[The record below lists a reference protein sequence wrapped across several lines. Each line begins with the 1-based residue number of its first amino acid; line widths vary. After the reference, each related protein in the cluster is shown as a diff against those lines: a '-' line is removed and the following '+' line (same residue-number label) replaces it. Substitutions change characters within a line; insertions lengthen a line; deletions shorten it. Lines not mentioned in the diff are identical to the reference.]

1 MKTKIKF
8 IILSCVLALSS
19 CSLQEE
25 PYGFYS
31 EQNFFNTAAD
41 AESALCYAYNALT
54 FLEYSRCVFNLG
66 EIPTENIIPKRDS
79 EDLNNLDYWDVST
92 FKTNSILYQ
101 FFSYA
106 FISINRANAVIKYV
120 PKGNYDQALKN
131 QYMGEAYFLRA
142 WNYFNL
148 VRVFGLVPVHTETV
162 ETLNQTSAPLFENMD
177 AVYDLIISDCKKAE
191 ELMAIYS
198 TPKTGRTDKVAAQ
211 SLAAKAY
218 LFMASAKEHN
228 VPLYRDMR
236 RDFNQMYDSASYYAG
251 KVINDQTTY
260 KFDNSLLDIYD
271 VEKNHGPEHIFL
283 MSMDRTGSTEG
294 EYSKISKMFI
304 PYIGGATVYLDNGNG
319 TFIPTHDG
327 WSVYQTTTPFYESFN
342 SNDKRKTQLI
352 VTKVYDK
359 DGNVTASYPG
369 KITYPFSRK
378 YIDPKFIGDK
388 TSTRPFLIRFSD
400 VALIYAE
407 AAGPT
412 AKSYELVNFIRNRA
426 GLSNLTTGLSKDD
439 FRKEVYKER
448 TWEMAYEG
456 DHLYDLRRWNRVTT
470 DVPDA
475 KDLTEEE
482 AAFYPIPQVEI
493 DLNGS
498 LIK

>member
-1 MKTKIKF
+1 MKTKIKL
-8 IILSCVLALSS
+8 IIFSGLLALCS
-19 CSLQEE
+19 CSLQEQ

-31 EQNFFNTAAD
+31 EQNFFNTSAD

-79 EDLNNLDYWDVST
+79 QDLNNLDYWEVST
-92 FKTNSILYQ
+92 FKTNTILQQ

-106 FISINRANAVIKYV
+106 FISINRTNEVIKYV

-148 VRVFGLVPVHTETV
+148 VRAFGLVPVHTEPV
-162 ETLNQTSAPLFENMD
+162 ETLEKTSASLFGSMD
-177 AVYDLIISDCKKAE
+177 ALYNQIISDCKKAE
-191 ELMAIYS
+191 ELMTIYAI
-198 TPKTGRTDKVAAQ
+198 PKTGRTDKVAAQ
-211 SLAAKAY
+211 ALAAKAY
-218 LFMASAKEHN
+218 LFMASAKEHG
-228 VPLYRDMR
+228 VPLYKDMK
-236 RDFNQMYDSASYYAG
+236 RDFNQMYDSAAYYAG
-251 KVINDQTTY
+251 KVINNQTTY
-260 KFDNSLLDIYD
+260 KFDNSLLNIYD
-271 VEKNHGPEHIFL
+271 VEQNHGPEHIFM

-304 PYIGGATVYLDNGNG
+304 PYIGGASVYLDNGG
-319 TFIPTHDG
+319 GKFIPTHDG
-327 WSVYQTTTPFYESFN
+327 WSVYQTTVPFYDSFN
-342 SNDKRKTQLI
+342 PADKRKTQLI
-352 VTKVYDK
+352 VSKVYDK
-359 DGNVTASYPG
+359 DGKEVASYPG

-378 YIDPKFIGDK
+378 YIDPKFMGDK
-388 TSTRPFLIRFSD
+388 TSTRPFLIRYSD

-412 AKSYELVNFIRNRA
+412 TKSYELVNFIRKRA
-426 GLSNLTTGLSKDD
+426 GLADLTAGLSKDD
-439 FRKEVYKER
+439 FRKEIYKER

-456 DHLYDLRRWNRVTT
+456 DHLYDLRRWNRVIT

-475 KDLTEEE
+475 KNLTPEQ

-498 LIK
+498 LTK